1 MHLNHLR
8 DLGKKI
14 LNLEHRNPQCI
25 DHLARD
31 IHILCNDIFRD
42 CCIEVA
48 GCDERVET
56 ASPTKDYVHFL
67 KMYRKVPEDEAE
79 MYLEMIS
86 SSKEAKFG
94 NFLTCLH
101 ALIQAVK
108 EIFRAEVIPE
118 VQTGLRGLPKEI
130 VEQLASNVCVA
141 LQNDDILKL
150 IFEVCETLKKLC
162 INNSG
167 SQSTDEIEM
176 WASSIAI
183 LALLCFLKRFF
194 QSKEETR
201 LYKRLQVISSSL
213 AAIISSP
220 CPVAKSLIRDF
231 SNVALSLLEFAKFD
245 PKKLVKFEL
254 LESNGTS
261 HIPSSS
267 LQYTKPPHDTFS
279 QTFQFRKECEDDLFL
294 YATANVHI
302 HGQMCTVGAFQA
314 VITLPTIY
322 EEAFNRSEI
331 NTLPVAIQMRQHDAE
346 NLKVVIYG
354 MQRAC
359 IVRALECLQTELG
372 EVLQRC
378 KTEIKTC
385 PLEMR
390 SVVEAGTVVRLT
402 LVYKWKSESIF
413 QESRYFEAIAD
424 SNLRGAEASS
434 LQLAGKLS
442 CDGLIDRGCVGGYLM
457 GWVHGWLN
465 GWMSG

>member
-1 MHLNHLR
+1 MHINHLR

-25 DHLARD
+25 DHLARN

-48 GCDERVET
+48 GCDERVEI
-56 ASPTKDYVHFL
+56 ASPTEDYVHFL
-67 KMYRKVPEDEAE
+67 KMYRKVPGDEAQ

-108 EIFRAEVIPE
+108 EIFRAEVVPE
-118 VQTGLRGLPKEI
+118 VQTGLRGLPKEV

-141 LQNDDILKL
+141 LQNEHIPELVC
-150 IFEVCETLKKLC
+150 EVCEALKKLC
-162 INNSG
+162 INNSA
-167 SQSTDEIEM
+167 SQSIDEIEM
-176 WASSIAI
+176 WARSIAI
-183 LALLCFLKRFF
+183 LDLLCFLKRFF
-194 QSKEETR
+194 QSKEEIR
-201 LYKRLQVISSSL
+201 LYKRLQVMSSSL
-213 AAIISSP
+213 GAIMRSSS
-220 CPVAKSLIRDF
+220 CPVANSRYLIRDF
-231 SNVALSLLEFAKFD
+231 NNVALSLLEFAKFD

-254 LESNGTS
+254 LESTGTS
-261 HIPSSS
+261 HIPSFS

-279 QTFQFRKECEDDLFL
+279 QTFQFRKECEDELYL

-302 HGQMCTVGAFQA
+302 HGEMCTVGAFQA
-314 VITLPTIY
+314 VITLPTIN

-331 NTLPVAIQMRQHDAE
+331 NTLPVAIKMRHHDAE
-346 NLKVVIYG
+346 NLEVVLYG

-378 KTEIKTC
+378 ETEIKTC

-402 LVYKWKSESIF
+402 LVYKWQSESIF

-424 SNLRGAEASS
+424 SSLRGAEASS

-442 CDGLIDRGCVGGYLM
+442 RNELMDRGCVGGCLM
-457 GWVHGWLN
+457 DG
-465 GWMSG
+465 